1 MKRIVSAVP
10 GRIRLR
16 DPGLRERQRHERVR
30 VRLADLDG
38 VRSVEGNPAT
48 GSLLLRYDVAAIARS
63 AMEARVE
70 AAAAG
75 ELGEGASGG
84 PHRPVRAAAPRAI
97 EAKGVEHARI
107 APAPAAGAD
116 WEASGRVDRRGPP
129 HSGRAIARRLNGY
142 AKIGMLASLG
152 ASLGLA
158 AAGAKRLHI
167 ATGGVYLALLGIHM
181 AVHRRHLLK

>member
-16 DPGLRERQRHERVR
+16 DPGLRERQRHERLR
-30 VRLADLDG
+30 ARLADLDG
-38 VRSVEGNPAT
+38 VRSVEGNVST
-48 GSLLLRYDVAAIARS
+48 GSLLLRYDVATTARS
-63 AMEARVE
+63 AMESEVE
-70 AAAAG
+70 AVAAG
-75 ELGEGASGG
+75 ELAEGERAGVKA
-84 PHRPVRAAAPRAI
+84 PRRAAAERNA
-97 EAKGVEHARI
+97 AKRPAPMRI
-107 APAPAAGAD
+107 VREPAAGTE
-116 WEASGRVDRRGPP
+116 WEAAGHVERRGAPY
-129 HSGRAIARRLNGY
+129 SKRAIARRLNGV

-152 ASLGLA
+152 ASLALA